1 MAVNLSILNFNAIMI
16 KKIFL
21 NIAFVIIVVFVL
33 DFAIGKT
40 LRYFYFKQ
48 VAGTAFETT
57 FVIDSTKAE
66 ILIFG
71 TSRASLHYVPQVFE
85 DSLRM
90 SCYNAGRNG
99 NFALNSNLQ
108 FSTIINRYTPKIVIF
123 DITPGLLNYNT
134 ESYERLS
141 SLLPYYKPHPEI
153 RKIIEMRSPFEK
165 IKLLS
170 EIYPFNSNLIPI
182 ITGNFEF
189 KGNRQKI
196 IKGYIPDFVHIQDT
210 ILKSL
215 EDIKAPLDSIILN
228 SMTSIAAT
236 CNQKNIR
243 FVIVTSPL
251 FASYNTNY
259 TGDLLKNFARI
270 NHIEYYNF
278 INDSTFIK
286 RQSYFADQNHMNNDG
301 ATKFSQI
308 IVGLLKQ

>member
-1 MAVNLSILNFNAIMI
+1 MI

-21 NIAFVIIVVFVL
+21 NIAFVFIAVFVFDL
-33 DFAIGKT
+33 VIGKT

-48 VAGTAFETT
+48 IAGTAFETSY
-57 FVIDSTKAE
+57 VIDSTKAE
-66 ILIFG
+66 ILVFG
-71 TSRASLHYVPQVFE
+71 SSRASLHYVPQVFE
-85 DSLRM
+85 DSLGM

-99 NFALNSNLQ
+99 NFALNSNVQ
-108 FSTIINRYTPKIVIF
+108 FSIIIKRYTPKIVIF
-123 DITPGLLNYNT
+123 DITPGLLNYNA

-141 SLLPYYKPHPEI
+141 SLLPYYKSHPEI
-153 RKIIEMRSPFEK
+153 REIIEMRSPYEQ

-196 IKGYIPDFVHIQDT
+196 IKGYIPDFNHIQDT
-210 ILKSL
+210 ILKPL

-228 SMTSIAAT
+228 SMTSIATT

-251 FASYNTNY
+251 FAKYTTNY
-259 TGDLLKNFARI
+259 TGEILNNFAKI
-270 NHIEYYNF
+270 NHIEYFNF
-278 INDSTFIK
+278 INDSSFIK
-286 RQSYFADQNHMNNDG
+286 KPLFFADRNHMNNEG

-308 IVGLLKQ
+308 ISEILKNNEFRKAN